1 MTVTEHS
8 FRGKHGET
16 ITYDVTAPDG
26 EPRGVVVIAHG
37 LGEHGRRYGH
47 VVDRLVGTGYTVA
60 VPDHLGHG
68 RSGGKR
74 LRVQDFSDFTADL
87 DRVIDEVASD
97 DLPTF
102 LLGHSMG
109 GCIALD
115 YALDHQDKLDG
126 LVLSGA
132 AVVPGADLS
141 PVAIRLAPLL
151 GRVAPW
157 LPTTALDT
165 ANLSRDPQV
174 IADYHDDPL
183 VTTGKIPAGLGAA
196 MLGTM
201 KSFPAR
207 LPSLH
212 LPLLVLHGGKDALT
226 DPAGSTM
233 VDERAGSTDKTLTI
247 YDGLY
252 HEIFNEPE
260 QDQVI
265 GDVVDWLTAHTAGS
279 SNSESN

>member
-1 MTVTEHS
+1 MARMTVNEHS

-16 ITYDVTAPDG
+16 ITYDVTAPEG
-26 EPRGVVVIAHG
+26 NPRAIVVIAHG
-37 LGEHGRRYGH
+37 LGEHGRRYRH
-47 VVDRLVGTGYTVA
+47 VVDRLVGAGYTVA

-74 LRVQDFSDFTADL
+74 LRVQDFSDFTTDL
-87 DRVIDEVASD
+87 DRVLDEVTSD
-97 DLPTF
+97 NLQTF
-102 LLGHSMG
+102 LIGHSMG

-126 LVLSGA
+126 LIISGA

-141 PVAIRLAPLL
+141 PIAIRLAPLL

-165 ANLSRDPQV
+165 DNLSRDPQV

-196 MLGTM
+196 MLQTM
-201 KSFPAR
+201 KSFPDR

-212 LPLLVLHGGKDALT
+212 LPLLVLHGGNDALT

-233 VDERAGSTDKTLTI
+233 VDQRAGSTDKTLTI

-265 GDVVDWLTAHTAGS
+265 GDVVDWLTAHTAGD
-279 SNSESN
+279 